1 MTLQSASSCIEY
13 WSESL
18 HDRAFKQQPW
28 LFTENPSRMSYYLPK
43 DVDMNF
49 CGISEGSSQQDSM
62 SKISSDSFF
71 QSQKYTYLSSST
83 SLSVT
88 TTQTAGRYQSRYNWA
103 RWSRSS
109 PSSLCFAIK
118 RDQQRLAG
126 SRFSKL
132 PAKITLHMAPLN
144 HSLLVLPPRVDDGRA
159 RNTDETKFVSTDME
173 DLKSTKMH
181 DGGQRTDFERC
192 GRVVRIM

>member
-71 QSQKYTYLSSST
+71 NHRNILT
-83 SLSVT
+83 SLRVPPYPSPPPKRREDISLDTIERGEVDLLPPPY
-88 TTQTAGRYQSRYNWA
+88 ALRSRGINNDLLDQD
-103 RWSRSS
+103 S
-109 PSSLCFAIK
+109 PNSL
-118 RDQQRLAG
+118 QRL
-126 SRFSKL
+126 
-132 PAKITLHMAPLN
+132 
-144 HSLLVLPPRVDDGRA
+144 HSTWLLSIILCSFFLLVLMMVVPEILMKQSLFQLIWKIWNRPRCMMVDRGR
-159 RNTDETKFVSTDME
+159 T
-173 DLKSTKMH
+173 L
-181 DGGQRTDFERC
+181 GGVA
-192 GRVVRIM
+192 GW